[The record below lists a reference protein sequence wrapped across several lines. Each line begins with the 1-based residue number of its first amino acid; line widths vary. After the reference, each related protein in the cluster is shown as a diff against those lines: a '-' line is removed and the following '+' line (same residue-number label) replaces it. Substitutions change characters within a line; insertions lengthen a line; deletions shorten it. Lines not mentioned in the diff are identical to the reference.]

1 MALERR
7 KTLIGTVVSNAMDKT
22 VVVRVERTTR
32 HPLYGKVVRLHKKY
46 HAHDEANACQVGEL
60 VRIRESRPLSKTKR
74 WVVVETL
81 GAEAPAPAAS
91 DS

>member
-1 MALERR
+1 MALEQR
-7 KTLIGTVVSNAMDKT
+7 KSLIGVVVSDAMNKT

-32 HPLYGKVVRLHKKY
+32 HPLYGKVVRTHTKY
-46 HAHDEANACQVGEL
+46 HAHDEDNRCKTGDR

-81 GAEAPAPAAS
+81 TDRSSAPAA
-91 DS
+91 D

>member
-1 MALERR
+1 MALEQR
-7 KTLIGTVVSNAMDKT
+7 KSLIGIVVSNAMDKT

-32 HPLYGKVVRLHKKY
+32 HPLYGKVVRTHTKY
-46 HAHDEANACQVGEL
+46 HAHDENNACKSGDR

-81 GAEAPAPAAS
+81 AAQGS
-91 DS
+91 TTKTD